1 MQHHLLRTR
10 HAAPFPLALLV
21 VWTAAT
27 ASFSLPPERL
37 AALLGNPPLTE
48 SQIDLVDMLL
58 KSKDEIIQSKDEA
71 IKRADEAIKSKDD
84 LLQVKE
90 MELLRAKGLLS
101 SRGIFE
107 WTLRLA
113 AKECRPKDKFNAT
126 ATIKALRSGKNRGR
140 WEAILSKGIKKCFSG
155 ERVKPTLQS
164 IYGTLS
170 DEIHGFPWT
179 VNAVQLS
186 DQLSSQERCF
196 LLELCKAL
204 NLNLA

>member
-1 MQHHLLRTR
+1 
-10 HAAPFPLALLV
+10 
-21 VWTAAT
+21 
-27 ASFSLPPERL
+27 
-37 AALLGNPPLTE
+37 
-48 SQIDLVDMLL
+48 
-58 KSKDEIIQSKDEA
+58 
-71 IKRADEAIKSKDD
+71 
-84 LLQVKE
+84 

-126 ATIKALRSGKNRGR
+126 ATIKALRTAKNNGR
-140 WEAILSKGIKKCFSG
+140 WENILSTGIKNCFKG
-155 ERVKPTLQS
+155 ARVKPTLES

-170 DEIHGFPWT
+170 DEIHGYPWT

-186 DQLSSQERCF
+186 DQLSESEKCF
-196 LLELCKAL
+196 LVHLCKAL